1 MKFNSKLVT
10 RLFVV
15 GSILGMISYTMF
27 QNFAFSNFET
37 VPSDISKVT
46 DPIPKEPIVN
56 YSSLFSPELQV
67 FEDQIQKRAKRNKIS
82 GSVIVAY
89 KDQIL
94 YEEDFG
100 YKNPITK
107 TPMEPNMSYQL
118 ASVSKQYT
126 AAAVLKLYE
135 ERRLDIDQ
143 SVSTYLP
150 GFKFEKVTIRDLLK
164 HRSGLWNYMYLT
176 EQYWNKDIAPN
187 NLEVVDLINANA
199 PRLNFPAG
207 RYFSYSNTGY
217 VVLGAI
223 VEQITQLSLGEFIED
238 EFLLPLC
245 LDETFVDKHDR
256 NKNVILDGYQSYR
269 RSFIELPEG
278 FHNNAIGDKGIY
290 ASAKDLF
297 VWFRD
302 LKNGEIVNEDNI
314 DLMFGRNE
322 NGKNKR
328 YGMGFR
334 LEHKNGEE
342 VIFHNGL
349 WDGFRNGLEYHPKDD
364 LVVIVMTHT
373 QNKQKHYFQ
382 NYLVK
387 KAKDFIHSAEQRT
400 EVKDNQKE
408 LIL

>member
-1 MKFNSKLVT
+1 
-10 RLFVV
+10 
-15 GSILGMISYTMF
+15 MF

-67 FEDQIQKRAKRNKIS
+67 FKDQIQKRAKRNKIS

-94 YEEDFG
+94 YEKDFG

-107 TPMEPNMSYQL
+107 APMEPNMSYQL

>member
-89 KDQIL
+89 RDQIL
-94 YEEDFG
+94 YEEDFR

>member
-67 FEDQIQKRAKRNKIS
+67 FKDQIQKRAKRNKIS

-89 KDQIL
+89 RDQIL

-107 TPMEPNMSYQL
+107 APMEPNMSYQL

-400 EVKDNQKE
+400 EVKGNQKE